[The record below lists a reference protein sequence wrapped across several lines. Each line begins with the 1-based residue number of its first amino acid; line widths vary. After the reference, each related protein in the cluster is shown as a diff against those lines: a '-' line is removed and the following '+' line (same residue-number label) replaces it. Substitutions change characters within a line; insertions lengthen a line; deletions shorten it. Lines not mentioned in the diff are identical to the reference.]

1 MYPNSPNIRMHLLTL
16 EMVPNTM
23 GVMSYQFVSKKEVIG
38 INFSITSR
46 EYYERAI
53 NLMKSKIEAPAFY
66 FFSDDIEWVKKEFG
80 ECPDFKYVSRLDLK
94 EYEELILM
102 SVCVYYAAGQFI
114 ELYLKRTS
122 IKLGDIIG
130 YS

>member
-23 GVMSYQFVSKKEVIG
+23 GVIG

-46 EYYERAI
+46 EYYE
-53 NLMKSKIEAPAFY
+53 SKR
-66 FFSDDIEWVKKEFG
+66 SDIRIDIAVKVQSFIY
-80 ECPDFKYVSRLDLK
+80 DHSKYVD
-94 EYEELILM
+94 IG
-102 SVCVYYAAGQFI
+102 SVIYKVERTYAAGQFI